1 MRQSEVGGLPPH
13 SLPPPHLG
21 ASKPQFPLLDNA
33 GGQRPAIEAQNA
45 VEGLASGGTRPQRG
59 TALARTIETHGV
71 RAGPRARWARPRRR
85 CPRLPLR
92 ASQACVPPCLPLR
105 LSPSGRPPPAGD
117 TSGCGSCRKGPGPAG
132 WGLLGSCPHGRAN
145 RARVFLLSHKG
156 HEREGVQPGA
166 RLLKEGQGVLS
177 RRGQRRAPLG
187 TDLGSEPAPPDSR
200 VALSVPEPPAPPPF
214 PGSRD
219 ETPGGA
225 ECHPRCRLPGLL
237 LHRAGDRQAPQGP
250 ARRHGAFAEK

>member
-1 MRQSEVGGLPPH
+1 MHDRDTRGEGRASGALGPAPPVLPP
-13 SLPPPHLG
+13 
-21 ASKPQFPLLDNA
+21 AA
-33 GGQRPAIEAQNA
+33 A
-45 VEGLASGGTRPQRG
+45 
-59 TALARTIETHGV
+59 
-71 RAGPRARWARPRRR
+71 
-85 CPRLPLR
+85 PRLPGLR
-92 ASQACVPPCLPLR
+92 SAVSPSAPFPLR
-105 LSPSGRPPPAGD
+105 TALLAGD

-132 WGLLGSCPHGRAN
+132 WGLLRSSPHGRAN